1 MKHNPLQNRLALRR
15 LQKRLQNARVN
26 SPKLEKQ
33 NANKLNQR

>member
-26 SPKLEKQ
+26 SPKEEKQ
-33 NANKLNQR
+33 NDSRVNSH